1 MRLLGRWC
9 VAGLVA
15 LGFLAV
21 GLRVDAR
28 GLQAFS
34 PTAAIALDETEPQA
48 VRVRYVEGDV
58 RVARDGEGKSAEW
71 EQVVADLPMERGFNL
86 VTGDGRAEIEF
97 EDAST
102 VYLDANSALA
112 FTDIHTSGGVP
123 HTEISLLAG
132 TATLHLQPAYA
143 DETFVVNTQTDRI
156 TTTFPTRR
164 YVRVTSYL
172 DAIAMTTQVEPVF
185 RTKNAAAAKVA
196 VMPTV
201 FRNNGKIVPVDGA
214 YDPSEFAAWDSWVA
228 TRVALRSAAVEAVT
242 KASGL
247 PESTPGL
254 ADLNGQGVFFDCAPY
269 GTCWEPPPDQAA
281 DAIVAPTQGP
291 DFEMVAGPSAV
302 TIHAGDEAGTT
313 ISAVGMSGFTYP
325 IDVIAALPNGI
336 ACEGV
341 CEGQI
346 VPGEELPMKFVAA
359 PDLAAGTYTV
369 MFTATSG
376 PLIHEF
382 VFTIYVV
389 DEDEADFV
397 PFEPVEPPAFAC
409 FPSGVRPV
417 RVGYHGRFG
426 GVGIRSYGWAVC
438 HTGTWIYRGRMYVW
452 VLPPRTPRR
461 PGPPGRPRP
470 PRPPHHP
477 CHWIKVGKRT
487 FYVPWHPKDRPDRAP
502 INGKHEVYEPEKGG
516 EAVERMTLAPG
527 SEIERLDEAPKEF
540 QRPAP
545 VRLARVDAPKIQIR
559 SMREPAGKEG
569 ETYLSL
575 DKKSHN
581 LVMTKEVVEG
591 GKRRT
596 VTETFD
602 EHRTNVV
609 QSHATVGGTAHGAQP
624 AHAGAAPTHSAAP
637 VHTGGGGHAAS
648 SPHTSSSP
656 HASSGASHSS
666 PPPASHTSSN
676 PAHH

>member
-1 MRLLGRWC
+1 MRVLGRWC

-15 LGFLAV
+15 LGFLAL

-28 GLQAFS
+28 GLQAGQAVA
-34 PTAAIALDETEPQA
+34 PNDTEPQA

-58 RVARDGEGKSAEW
+58 RVARGGENAEW
-71 EQVVADLPMERGFNL
+71 EQVVVDLPMETGFNL

-112 FTDIHTSGGVP
+112 FTDIHTTGGVP

-143 DETFVVNTQTDRI
+143 DETFVVKTPTDRI
-156 TTTFPTRR
+156 TTTFPTKR

-172 DAIAMTTQVEPVF
+172 DAIAMTTQVEPAF
-185 RTKNAAAAKVA
+185 HAKSSAAAKVV

-201 FRNNGKIVPVDGA
+201 FHSNGKIVPSDGA
-214 YDPSEFAAWDSWVA
+214 YNPGEFVAWDSWVA
-228 TRVALRSAAVEAVT
+228 TRVALRSAAVAAATE
-242 KASGL
+242 ASGL
-247 PESTPGL
+247 PDSTPGL

-269 GTCWEPPPDQAA
+269 GTCWEPPPDQAT
-281 DAIVAPTQGP
+281 DVSVAPTQGP
-291 DFEMVAGPSAV
+291 DFEMVAGPSAM
-302 TIHAGDEAGTT
+302 TINAGNQAATM

-325 IDVIAALPNGI
+325 IDIVAMLPNGI
-336 ACEGV
+336 ACESV

-346 VPGEELPMKFVAA
+346 VPGEELPIKFVAA
-359 PDLAAGTYTV
+359 PNLAAGAYTV

-376 PLIHEF
+376 PLVHKF
-382 VFTIYVV
+382 AFTIYVV
-389 DEDEADFV
+389 EEDEADFV
-397 PFEPVEPPAFAC
+397 PFELVEPPAFAC
-409 FPSGVRPV
+409 FPAGVWPV
-417 RVGYHGRFG
+417 RVGYHGHFG
-426 GVGIRSYGWAVC
+426 GVAIRSYGWAVC
-438 HTGTWIYRGRMYVW
+438 HTGTWIFRRGMYVW
-452 VLPPRTPRR
+452 VLPPRP
-461 PGPPGRPRP
+461 PHHPLPPGRPRPPRP

-487 FYVPWHPKDRPDRAP
+487 FYVPWHPKDRPERAP

-516 EAVERMTLAPG
+516 EAVERTTLAPG

-545 VRLARVDAPKIQIR
+545 VRLSRVDAPKIQIR
-559 SMREPAGKEG
+559 SMKEPVGNG
-569 ETYLSL
+569 GGTYLLL
-575 DKKSHN
+575 DKKSHS

-591 GKRRT
+591 GKHRT

-602 EHRTNVV
+602 EHRVTVA
-609 QSHATVGGTAHGAQP
+609 QSHATAGGTTHGAQA
-624 AHAGAAPTHSAAP
+624 AHAGAAPTHATAP

-648 SPHTSSSP
+648 SPHP
-656 HASSGASHSS
+656 SGGGSHPS
-666 PPPASHTSSN
+666 PPPASHTSTS

>member
-9 VAGLVA
+9 VAGLVG
-15 LGFLAV
+15 LGFLV
-21 GLRVDAR
+21 SGLRVDAR
-28 GLQAFS
+28 GLQAVS
-34 PTAAIALDETEPQA
+34 QTPTIASDETEPQA

-58 RVARDGEGKSAEW
+58 RVARDGESSEW
-71 EQVVADLPMERGFNL
+71 EQVVADLPMETGFNL

-112 FTDIHTSGGVP
+112 FADIHTTGGVP

-143 DETFVVNTQTDRI
+143 DETFVVKTPTDRI

-172 DAIAMTTQVEPVF
+172 DAIAMTTLVEPAF
-185 RTKNAAAAKVA
+185 RTNKAASAKAA

-201 FRNNGKIVPVDGA
+201 FHNNGKIVPPDGA
-214 YDPSEFAAWDSWVA
+214 YDPGEFAAWDTWVA
-228 TRVALRSAAVEAVT
+228 TRLALRSAAVAAVT

-247 PESTPGL
+247 PDSTPGL

-269 GTCWEPPPDQAA
+269 GTCWEPPPDQAN
-281 DAIVAPTQGP
+281 DVSVSLTEGP

-302 TIHAGDEAGTT
+302 TIHAGDEAPTT

-325 IDVIAALPNGI
+325 IDVVAALPNGI
-336 ACEGV
+336 ACKTV

-346 VPGEELPMKFVAA
+346 APGEELPIKFVAA
-359 PDLAAGTYTV
+359 PNLAAGTYTV
-369 MFTATSG
+369 MFTASSG
-376 PLIHEF
+376 PLSHKF
-382 VFTIYVV
+382 AFTIYVV

-397 PFEPVEPPAFAC
+397 PFEPAEPPAFAC
-409 FPSGVRPV
+409 FPTGVRPV
-417 RVGYHGRFG
+417 RVGYHGHLG

-438 HTGTWIYRGRMYVW
+438 HTGTWIFRRGMYVW
-452 VLPPRTPRR
+452 VLPPRPPHR
-461 PGPPGRPRP
+461 PLPPGKPRPPRP

-487 FYVPWHPKDRPDRAP
+487 FYVPWHPKDRPDRTP

-516 EAVERMTLAPG
+516 ESVERTTLAPG

-545 VRLARVDAPKIQIR
+545 VRLTRVDAPKIPIR
-559 SMREPAGKEG
+559 SVKEPVGKEG
-569 ETYLSL
+569 GAYLSL
-575 DKKSHN
+575 DEKSHS

-602 EHRTNVV
+602 EHRMNVV
-609 QSHATVGGTAHGAQP
+609 QNHAVAGATAHGAP
-624 AHAGAAPTHSAAP
+624 AAHTGAAPTHTAAP
-637 VHTGGGGHAAS
+637 AHTGGGGHPAS
-648 SPHTSSSP
+648 SSHT
-656 HASSGASHSS
+656 SGASHSS
-666 PPPASHTSSN
+666 PPPASHTSTS